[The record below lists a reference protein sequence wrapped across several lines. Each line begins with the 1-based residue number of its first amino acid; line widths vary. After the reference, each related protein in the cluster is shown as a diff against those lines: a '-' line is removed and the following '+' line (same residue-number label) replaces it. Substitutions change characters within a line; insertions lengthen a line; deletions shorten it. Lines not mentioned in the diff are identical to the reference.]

1 MKDILRPYIP
11 EYKKEVTKSGERIL
25 GTNEYANLT
34 LYSGL
39 LESFEVGALFPR
51 SSWLILPSF
60 SNASQEYAIS
70 KSSQAKGIV
79 L

>member
-1 MKDILRPYIP
+1 M
-11 EYKKEVTKSGERIL
+11 
-25 GTNEYANLT
+25 
-34 LYSGL
+34 YSGL